1 MIGSSVNERNNDCID
16 ESYCPLVSENLN
28 LNQLEDPIICRQKKV
43 FYFCCFYF
51 QPTIL
56 LSVYIVNVILKIQI
70 IFYDNSIFN
79 FWNKITILNL
89 IRDIHVNEIK
99 IKYLMTL
106 CI

>member
-28 LNQLEDPIICRQKKV
+28 LNQLEDRIICRQKKV

-56 LSVYIVNVILKIQI
+56 LSVYIVNVILKIKN
-70 IFYDNSIFN
+70 IFYDNSISK
-79 FWNKITILNL
+79 FWNKIIIFVNL
-89 IRDIHVNEIK
+89 IHDIMRMK
-99 IKYLMTL
+99 LK
-106 CI
+106 